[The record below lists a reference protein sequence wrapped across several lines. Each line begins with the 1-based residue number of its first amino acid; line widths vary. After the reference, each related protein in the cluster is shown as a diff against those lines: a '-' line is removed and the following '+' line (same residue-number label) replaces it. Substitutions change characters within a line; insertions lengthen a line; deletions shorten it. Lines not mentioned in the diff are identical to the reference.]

1 MISFKQ
7 FLENT
12 EDKSDL
18 DKAKDV
24 ANNIAKILQCK
35 KVGTCMAFATWFTK
49 VALKKGITN
58 FIVVEGW
65 VKYKQEDNWRQH
77 TWIEMNGEK
86 IDPTFDQFSHYSE
99 KPSYVSKVKARYTPE
114 EYLTLDKKYPLS
126 KSDWKDA
133 ITESLA
139 QFLESQN
146 KKQLVGTC
154 VNSFDEDGHC
164 DNINLPYRDTTQ
176 FAQSEENATEITK
189 DQFINNVNLPDSLKY
204 IKAIYLHDKDNDVY
218 MLYDDQ
224 KDVHYFFV

>member
-1 MISFKQ
+1 MTTFKQ
-7 FLENT
+7 FLENQ

-58 FIVVEGW
+58 FMVVEGW
-65 VKYKQEDNWRQH
+65 VKYEQEDNRRQH

-86 IDPTFDQFSHYSE
+86 IDPTFDQFSHYLE

-126 KSDWKDA
+126 KSDWIDA
-133 ITESLA
+133 IATTSITTIFILYAIYEEYFNNKYTMNNFK
-139 QFLESQN
+139 QFLE
-146 KKQLVGTC
+146 
-154 VNSFDEDGHC
+154 
-164 DNINLPYRDTTQ
+164 
-176 FAQSEENATEITK
+176 
-189 DQFINNVNLPDSLKY
+189 NNN
-204 IKAIYLHDKDNDVY
+204 
-218 MLYDDQ
+218 
-224 KDVHYFFV
+224 